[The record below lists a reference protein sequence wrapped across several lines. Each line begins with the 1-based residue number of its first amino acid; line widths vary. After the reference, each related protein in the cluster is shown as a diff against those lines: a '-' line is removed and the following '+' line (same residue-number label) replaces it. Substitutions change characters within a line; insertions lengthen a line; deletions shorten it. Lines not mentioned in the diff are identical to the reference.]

1 MTKQTEALKLALDYI
16 VATNKSSEFWLVPA
30 SNLNNVVTAIKDSL
44 AQPEQEPDCQ
54 ETGVCVRSR
63 LYAARQPKQ
72 EPVEVC
78 CGDYHKCSKPCTLR
92 GRYYG
97 EKLAPQRP
105 WVGLTAQEAADCW
118 TTSATQTWKN
128 FEAALKKKN
137 T

>member
-44 AQPEQEPDCQ
+44 AQPE
-54 ETGVCVRSR
+54 
-63 LYAARQPKQ
+63 Q

>member
-1 MTKQTEALKLALDYI
+1 MTGFDSKRQAAMDKTMTRPVESDYTSQVAYTRALEAYCD
-16 VATNKSSEFWLVPA
+16 T
-30 SNLNNVVTAIKDSL
+30 L
-44 AQPEQEPDCQ
+44 AQPEQP
-54 ETGVCVRSR
+54 
-63 LYAARQPKQ
+63 AQ

-78 CGDYHKCSKPCTLR
+78 CGDYHKCSKPCTPR

-118 TTSATQTWKN
+118 TTSATKTWHN
-128 FEAALKKKN
+128 FESKLKEKN